1 MLIIEQKT
9 FLVDHNLNYTDKL
22 SMVEGVEARVPYL
35 DRDLVELAGHIP
47 QKFKIKNQVPKYILK
62 KVAEK
67 YLPKNVI
74 YRSKTGFGA
83 PVKRL
88 MKNEFK
94 EIILKE
100 LNKQRLAKDG
110 IFNYV
115 KIKEMIENN
124 QNDKLDFN
132 YNILSLLAIQSWL
145 KQFPWSM

>member
-1 MLIIEQKT
+1 
-9 FLVDHNLNYTDKL
+9 
-22 SMVEGVEARVPYL
+22 
-35 DRDLVELAGHIP
+35 
-47 QKFKIKNQVPKYILK
+47 
-62 KVAEK
+62 
-67 YLPKNVI
+67 
-74 YRSKTGFGA
+74 
-83 PVKRL
+83 
-88 MKNEFK
+88 MKNDFK

-100 LNKQRLAKDG
+100 LNKERIAKDG